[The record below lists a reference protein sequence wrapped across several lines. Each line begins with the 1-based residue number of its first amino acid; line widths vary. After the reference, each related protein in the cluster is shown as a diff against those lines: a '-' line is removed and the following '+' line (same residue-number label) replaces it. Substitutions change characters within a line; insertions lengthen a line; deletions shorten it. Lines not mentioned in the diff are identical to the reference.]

1 MTPELRRV
9 ERAAAKAAASRRA
22 YEEAIREACETETIR
37 TVAKAAR
44 LSPARVHQ
52 IVHRKRR

>member
-9 ERAAAKAAASRRA
+9 ESALLRKLRARTA
-22 YEEAIREACETETIR
+22 YENAIREACETETIR

-52 IVHRKRR
+52 IVHRSR

>member
-9 ERAAAKAAASRRA
+9 ERAAVKAAASRRA
-22 YEEAIREACETETIR
+22 YEEAIREACKTQSIR
-37 TVAKAAR
+37 TVARAAR

-52 IVHRKRR
+52 IVHRTR